1 MTNHQNCQPQNPTR
15 VSGVNT
21 SSELSF
27 RRGFVGRNSVEPPP
41 FVRILGRLVAS
52 FGFTH
57 RPQET
62 VANTIQQS
70 CGVEMQLDTKT
81 CHIWDKFAPKER
93 GLFSLKD
100 R

>member
-1 MTNHQNCQPQNPTR
+1 MTNHQNCQLPNPTR

-27 RRGFVGRNSVEPPP
+27 RHGFVGRISVEPLP
-41 FVRILGRLVAS
+41 FVRILGQLVAL

-62 VANTIQQS
+62 IANTIQ
-70 CGVEMQLDTKT
+70 
-81 CHIWDKFAPKER
+81 H
-93 GLFSLKD
+93 
-100 R
+100 